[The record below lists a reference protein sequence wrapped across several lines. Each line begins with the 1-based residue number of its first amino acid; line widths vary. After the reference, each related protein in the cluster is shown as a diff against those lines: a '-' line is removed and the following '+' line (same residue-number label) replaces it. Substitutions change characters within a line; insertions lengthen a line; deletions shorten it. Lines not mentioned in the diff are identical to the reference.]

1 MGIAER
7 LRAARDA
14 LMGVSTYEP
23 PRGYGP
29 ELDDTVTEN
38 VRKAVGG
45 NIQPLPTTRLRWYL
59 EDLEAAQIA
68 ADTGFLRMPAQ
79 LSRAMQRDGVL
90 RGLLDARASALL
102 RSDKRF
108 YGNTE
113 VAEVL
118 RARNGTRSVFDE
130 MFPPSE
136 LRQLNKD
143 GVNLGIGVAELV
155 PVRGRDFPVMVR
167 LEPEFLQY
175 RWSENRW
182 YFNGLAGAMPIT
194 PGDGRWI
201 LHVPGG
207 RLTPWM
213 SGLYP
218 ALGESFINKSH
229 AKLYRSNYCAKLA
242 NPARVAYAPLG
253 ATEEQRKGFFRRLM
267 AWGVNTVFELPPGW
281 ETKLLESNGRGWEVF
296 QRQIDTSDKEYA
308 IAVAGQEVTT
318 SGSPG
323 FANAK
328 VPDQIRADLV
338 QGDADALAYTINT
351 QGLPPFIVSK
361 WGESYL
367 EAPCIVEYDVARS
380 DDKERESRMLTQ
392 VGGAIKALDECL
404 APHGK
409 SVDVAEMTVRFG
421 VPTRDEAVAV
431 IAGESG
437 GGGTPAEGIARGP
450 GHQEGERRTMTDGD
464 DESLAE
470 AAE

>member
-1 MGIAER
+1 MGIADR
-7 LRAARDA
+7 LRAVRDA

-29 ELDDTVTEN
+29 ELDDTVTED

-182 YFNGLAGAMPIT
+182 YFNGLAG
-194 PGDGRWI
+194 RC
-201 LHVPGG
+201 
-207 RLTPWM
+207 RLLRGTAVGF
-213 SGLYP
+213 ST
-218 ALGESFINKSH
+218 
-229 AKLYRSNYCAKLA
+229 C
-242 NPARVAYAPLG
+242 RVAA
-253 ATEEQRKGFFRRLM
+253 
-267 AWGVNTVFELPPGW
+267 
-281 ETKLLESNGRGWEVF
+281 
-296 QRQIDTSDKEYA
+296 
-308 IAVAGQEVTT
+308 
-318 SGSPG
+318 
-323 FANAK
+323 
-328 VPDQIRADLV
+328 
-338 QGDADALAYTINT
+338 
-351 QGLPPFIVSK
+351 
-361 WGESYL
+361 
-367 EAPCIVEYDVARS
+367 
-380 DDKERESRMLTQ
+380 
-392 VGGAIKALDECL
+392 
-404 APHGK
+404 
-409 SVDVAEMTVRFG
+409 
-421 VPTRDEAVAV
+421 
-431 IAGESG
+431 
-437 GGGTPAEGIARGP
+437 
-450 GHQEGERRTMTDGD
+450 
-464 DESLAE
+464 
-470 AAE
+470 